1 MHVVPTCTGGMELL
15 DHSDVLSTTKKL
27 KDDLES
33 TSLQSDD
40 DDHTTSRE
48 RLVPSSPSSDLQEEG
63 ESVKDSLLGAAE
75 KEREWRCSPNSW
87 DWKKLL
93 LITTLWWAYF
103 LINGAHSMIAPFFPN
118 QVMQL
123 KLCVIKL

>member
-1 MHVVPTCTGGMELL
+1 MELL

-48 RLVPSSPSSDLQEEG
+48 RLVPSSPSSDLREEE

-75 KEREWRCSPNSW
+75 KEGEWRCSPNSW